1 MKKRFTEEDLAEAR
15 GGEDEHLEPDKK
27 AAKKRKKRGQ
37 NGSNP
42 RIEPQSEKDVDDAAN
57 SDEDLPEVF
66 TMTEGKSMAQQLRS
80 EERASGRRF
89 AAEVKKKRQER
100 AASKKDDKTSSKSGV
115 PLPQELTVDK
125 VDADPEQSNVEGLLD
140 DTIVRFL
147 SAREEAEL
155 EERNTEYSPPIE
167 VNKKKPS
174 KSKKEKGNDRVQLI
188 VLSRDSSFVEERN
201 GMEFKHDHLYGN
213 RIKRDSSMLR
223 KTTGVSCV

>member
-1 MKKRFTEEDLAEAR
+1 MKKTFTEEDLAEAS
-15 GGEDEHLEPDKK
+15 GGEDDNLQPDKK
-27 AAKKRKKRGQ
+27 AAKKRKKRG
-37 NGSNP
+37 SNS

-80 EERASGRRF
+80 EERATGRRF
-89 AAEVKKKRQER
+89 AAEVKKKRKER
-100 AASKKDDKTSSKSGV
+100 AAGKKDDKTSSKSGV
-115 PLPQELTVDK
+115 LLSEELTVDK

-147 SAREEAEL
+147 SAHEEAEM
-155 EERNTEYSPPIE
+155 EERNTQYSLPIE
-167 VNKKKPS
+167 VDKKKPS

-188 VLSRDSSFVEERN
+188 VLSRDSSFVEGHN
-201 GMEFKHDHLYGN
+201 GVDFKHDHLYGN

-223 KTTGVSCV
+223 KTTRVSCV